1 MRRGGMNESV
11 KKYAARIA
19 VLLVVGNAIYLLG
32 TKLYNDR
39 ATIST
44 MEKRLGEADA
54 NNQRL
59 TARNSQLERINNQL
73 TGELANAN
81 KYSSQL
87 EGHLAEIQRLA
98 GAIGEFNRAA
108 TARLNESAAINKRT
122 EILIGEVGKTGK

>member
-1 MRRGGMNESV
+1 MNETV
-11 KKYAARIA
+11 KKYAAWAA
-19 VLLVVGNAIYLLG
+19 VLLVVCVAIYLLG
-32 TKLYNDR
+32 SKLYNDR
-39 ATIST
+39 ATISA

-59 TARNSQLERINNQL
+59 ITRNGQLERINNQL
-73 TGELANAN
+73 AGELANAN

-87 EGHLAEIQRLA
+87 EGQLAESQRLT
-98 GAIGEFNRAA
+98 GAIGEINRAA